1 LAHGV
6 VRIISPNSF
15 SAQDEERNPT
25 GAVPVAQQQSGVW
38 YRARITLD
46 QIQLHGTPAGF
57 HLVPGMPIVADVR
70 VGKQTVL
77 RYMLGRTIPLVTEG
91 MREP

>member
-1 LAHGV
+1 L
-6 VRIISPNSF
+6 P
-15 SAQDEERNPT
+15 SA
-25 GAVPVAQQQSGVW
+25 ASGDVIF

-46 QIQLHGTPAGF
+46 KIELHGTPAGF
-57 HLVPGMPIVADVR
+57 HLVPGMPIVADIR

-77 RYMLGRTIPLVTEG
+77 RYMLGRTVPLATEA